1 MRHCRLRLT
10 FPEHVEKT
18 FPNFRK
24 FVHFSTFKGGPSSRR
39 HSEVTVESG
48 GNFEDYKLAYIRFL
62 SCHLFGPVN
71 HGQTWRGWERSGE
84 KGLIISDNQAQT
96 WLIITINDTS
106 IGDLPLIITISD
118 TCKNQPKR
126 LDFDNTINL
135 SSLIVILGGRLH
147 SEFVRLLFL
156 QSHRETGRFFAA
168 SGVQS
173 AQFDRGFFHFRRAAF
188 RTSREYY
195 ELS

>member
-1 MRHCRLRLT
+1 M
-10 FPEHVEKT
+10 
-18 FPNFRK
+18 
-24 FVHFSTFKGGPSSRR
+24 
-39 HSEVTVESG
+39 ESG
-48 GNFEDYKLAYIRFL
+48 GNFEDYIRFL

-71 HGQTWRGWERSGE
+71 HGQTWKGWERSGE

-135 SSLIVILGGRLH
+135 SSLIVILGVEV
-147 SEFVRLLFL
+147 SDCLL
-156 QSHRETGRFFAA
+156 
-168 SGVQS
+168 
-173 AQFDRGFFHFRRAAF
+173 
-188 RTSREYY
+188 
-195 ELS
+195 

>member
-1 MRHCRLRLT
+1 MGT
-10 FPEHVEKT
+10 SKI
-18 FPNFRK
+18 
-24 FVHFSTFKGGPSSRR
+24 
-39 HSEVTVESG
+39 
-48 GNFEDYKLAYIRFL
+48 IRFL

-71 HGQTWRGWERSGE
+71 HGQNWKGWERSGE

-135 SSLIVILGGRLH
+135 SSLIVILG
-147 SEFVRLLFL
+147 VR
-156 QSHRETGRFFAA
+156 
-168 SGVQS
+168 
-173 AQFDRGFFHFRRAAF
+173 AQK
-188 RTSREYY
+188 
-195 ELS
+195 LSCHIRSDVS

>member
-1 MRHCRLRLT
+1 M
-10 FPEHVEKT
+10 
-18 FPNFRK
+18 
-24 FVHFSTFKGGPSSRR
+24 
-39 HSEVTVESG
+39 ESG
-48 GNFEDYKLAYIRFL
+48 GNFEDYKLDYIRFL

-71 HGQTWRGWERSGE
+71 HGQTWKSVERSGE

-135 SSLIVILGGRLH
+135 SNLIVIPD
-147 SEFVRLLFL
+147 V
-156 QSHRETGRFFAA
+156 
-168 SGVQS
+168 
-173 AQFDRGFFHFRRAAF
+173 
-188 RTSREYY
+188 
-195 ELS
+195 

>member
-1 MRHCRLRLT
+1 MTLGSASVRHCRLRLT
-10 FPEHVEKT
+10 FPEHAQGS
-18 FPNFRK
+18 
-24 FVHFSTFKGGPSSRR
+24 HG
-39 HSEVTVESG
+39 ESG

-71 HGQTWRGWERSGE
+71 HGQTWKGWERCSE

-96 WLIITINDTS
+96 WLIITISDTS

-135 SSLIVILGGRLH
+135 SSLIVSL
-147 SEFVRLLFL
+147 
-156 QSHRETGRFFAA
+156 
-168 SGVQS
+168 
-173 AQFDRGFFHFRRAAF
+173 D
-188 RTSREYY
+188 
-195 ELS
+195 